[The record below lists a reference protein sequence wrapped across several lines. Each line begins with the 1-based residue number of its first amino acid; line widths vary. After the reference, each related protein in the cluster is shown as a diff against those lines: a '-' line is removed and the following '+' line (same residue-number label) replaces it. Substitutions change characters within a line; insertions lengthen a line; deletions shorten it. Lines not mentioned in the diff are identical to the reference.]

1 MSGPGYA
8 RSLSVALIGLEGTVV
23 EVEADIGSQIPA
35 FTILGLPDASVQ
47 ESRDRVRSAARNAG
61 IPLSPRRITVNLSPA
76 TLPKR
81 GSGFDLAIAMAALQ
95 ADGQLAA
102 PPGVVYLAEVSLDG
116 ALRPVRGVLPA
127 VLAAVRAGY
136 DRIVVATA
144 NAEEA
149 ALVTGAQVRAYDC
162 LADAAAAFGADPR
175 PLHRP
180 ASQAAT
186 SVGAADEEEA
196 PLPDLCD
203 VAGQAEA
210 RMALEIAA
218 AGSLHLL
225 LTGPPG
231 AGKSMLASRLP
242 SILPELDDEAATEVT
257 AVRSLETLVGP
268 RRRLIRRPPFEA
280 PHHSTS
286 AAALLGGGS
295 GIPRPGAVSRA
306 HRGVL
311 FLDEAPE
318 FDRGVLDALR
328 QPLETGDVRID
339 RSSASATYPARFQ
352 LVLAANPCP
361 CGRSSGKGEDCRC
374 TPAQRRAYFGKLS
387 GPLLDRVD
395 LRLQVP
401 ALSYAELT
409 AGQTGE
415 SSADVARR
423 VAAARAVQAER
434 LRPHG
439 LRTNAELTSS
449 LLSGPL
455 RSAASVMAGLE
466 REMERGALTA
476 RGMHRV
482 LRVAW
487 TLADLEAR
495 DGPTADDVDTALHF
509 RASSLA

>member
-162 LADAAAAFGADPR
+162 LADAAAEFGADPR
-175 PLHRP
+175 PLRRP
-180 ASQAAT
+180 ASQADT
-186 SVGAADEEEA
+186 SVGVADEEEA

-280 PHHSTS
+280 P
-286 AAALLGGGS
+286 
-295 GIPRPGAVSRA
+295 
-306 HRGVL
+306 
-311 FLDEAPE
+311 
-318 FDRGVLDALR
+318 DR
-328 QPLETGDVRID
+328 
-339 RSSASATYPARFQ
+339 
-352 LVLAANPCP
+352 
-361 CGRSSGKGEDCRC
+361 K
-374 TPAQRRAYFGKLS
+374 
-387 GPLLDRVD
+387 
-395 LRLQVP
+395 
-401 ALSYAELT
+401 
-409 AGQTGE
+409 
-415 SSADVARR
+415 
-423 VAAARAVQAER
+423 
-434 LRPHG
+434 
-439 LRTNAELTSS
+439 
-449 LLSGPL
+449 
-455 RSAASVMAGLE
+455 SV
-466 REMERGALTA
+466 
-476 RGMHRV
+476 V
-482 LRVAW
+482 
-487 TLADLEAR
+487 
-495 DGPTADDVDTALHF
+495 
-509 RASSLA
+509 